1 MAADDFPALPT
12 SWASPIRP
20 GDTLIVGFTGKV
32 THAEAA
38 QVRERLSEVA
48 PDVTVVVM
56 DNVGALAVY
65 RRGAA

>member
-1 MAADDFPALPT
+1 MAADDLPALPT

-20 GDTLIVGFTGKV
+20 GDTLIVGFTGHI
-32 THAEAA
+32 TMAEADR
-38 QVRERLSEVA
+38 VRDRLSELA

-56 DNVGALAVY
+56 DNVAALAVY

>member
-1 MAADDFPALPT
+1 MDADNVALPT
-12 SWASPIRP
+12 SWASPVRP
-20 GDTLIVGFTGKV
+20 GDTLIIGFTGKV
-32 THAEAA
+32 TQAEAQ

-65 RRGAA
+65 RRGAS